1 MTLRTVAHSMAKPH
15 REITVGRTLNA
26 PREAVWAVL
35 ADFPNISRWNSGV
48 TKSHAT
54 SDAANG
60 VGATRHCDLAPLGA
74 LEETIVEWSPTEKM
88 VVRIDSAAK
97 LPIKTGLATFELGD
111 EVEAGTTPTE
121 IHYAYD
127 PKYGVVGKAMAPT
140 VDRQLRK
147 GFEGFLDDLE
157 TAARDWS
164 TTDA

>member
-1 MTLRTVAHSMAKPH
+1 MATAQ

-26 PREAVWAVL
+26 PREAVWAIL

-48 TKSHAT
+48 NKSHAT
-54 SDAANG
+54 SDTADG
-60 VGATRHCDLAPLGA
+60 VGASRHCDLAPLGA

-97 LPIKTGLATFELGD
+97 LPIKAGLVTFDLGD
-111 EVEAGTTPTE
+111 DAGSTPTQ
-121 IHYAYD
+121 IRYVYD
-127 PKYGVVGKAMAPT
+127 PRFGVVGKAMGPT

-157 TAARDWS
+157 TAARDRS